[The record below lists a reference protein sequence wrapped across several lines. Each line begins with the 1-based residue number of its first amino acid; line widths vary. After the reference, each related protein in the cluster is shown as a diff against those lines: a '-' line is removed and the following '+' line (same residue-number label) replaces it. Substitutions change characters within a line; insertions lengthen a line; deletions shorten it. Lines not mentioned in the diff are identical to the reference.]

1 MSHLKQ
7 IDFKKNR
14 QRRKQKDLF
23 ANILTYASALL
34 ATVVL
39 VSIFVFIFRRG
50 FSVLSWDMI
59 RNDYWSQNYIAQ
71 VNDYPQDSYERPADL
86 HDSIAF
92 STKYGIG
99 LQDEINQDKQKIV
112 TVAYQAPESVFSSS
126 TIATKGA
133 KYEQPLGDMTGNS
146 ISRLTLI
153 VDEQRVNVGTQAKS
167 TAQEV
172 VDSMDSSS
180 EIVSL
185 FYQTPGGGI
194 WGSLIATLLLIFV
207 SLLISLP
214 IGIAAAIYLHE
225 YAKPNKITS
234 FMRSSIEMLSGVPSI
249 IFGLMGV
256 AVLFPITTIFGANTL
271 SILLG
276 GITMAVMLLPI
287 VIRQTEESLIVVPDG
302 LRNASLSLGAT
313 ETQTIFKVVLPTALP
328 GIISAILLAVSRVI
342 GESAA
347 LIYTMG
353 TTISDSPKLL
363 EGATT
368 LAVSIWSIM
377 GAEQPNFELASAIS
391 IVILVL
397 VLGLN
402 IIVKIISNRL
412 NRKWEM

>member
-86 HDSIAF
+86 DDSIAF

-112 TVAYQAPESVFSSS
+112 TVAYQVPESVFSSS

-133 KYEQPLGDMTGNS
+133 KFEQPLGDMTGNS

-153 VDEQRVNVGTQAKS
+153 VDEQRVNVGTQAKN

-185 FYQTPGGGI
+185 FYQTPSGGI

>member
-71 VNDYPQDSYERPADL
+71 VNDYPKDSYERPADL
-86 HDSIAF
+86 DDSIAF

-99 LQDEINQDKQKIV
+99 LQDKINQDKQKIV

-167 TAQEV
+167 TAHEV

-225 YAKPNKITS
+225 YAKSNKITS
-234 FMRSSIEMLSGVPSI
+234 FMRSSIEMLSGVPSV